1 MIGFILAK
9 KILSLFLMMAMGA
22 VLVRAKVIRVEDSRS
37 ISLISLYLITPCA
50 IFSAFQIE
58 YEPQILKGL
67 ILAAATALILHIFM
81 IILTKILEKPMGL
94 DAVEKTSL
102 IYSNAGN
109 LIIPIVTAIF
119 GKEWVIYS
127 TGYLSVQTILLWSH
141 GRMMICGEKGIDFR
155 KIFMNINILAVFAGI
170 ICFILRLPLPAPLF
184 DAVDSVGVML
194 GPSAMIVTGMI
205 IGSLN
210 FKKIL
215 AYRRLWFI
223 TILRL
228 IIYPLIGV
236 AFLKFSGITGLVSE
250 GATILM
256 ITLLAMTTPSA
267 STVTQMAQVY
277 GKDADYASAI
287 NVVTTLCCIF
297 TMPLMVTLYQM

>member
-1 MIGFILAK
+1 MIGLILAK

-22 VLVRAKVIRVEDSRS
+22 VLVRARVIRLEDSRS
-37 ISLISLYLITPCA
+37 ISLLSLYLITPCA
-50 IFSAFQIE
+50 IFSAFQMA
-58 YEPQILKGL
+58 YSPQILEGL
-67 ILAAATALILHIFM
+67 ILAAATAFILHIMM
-81 IILTKILEKPMGL
+81 IVLTKLLEKPIGL
-94 DAVEKTSL
+94 DVVEKTSI

-141 GRMMICGEKGIDFR
+141 GRMMICEEKNVDFR
-155 KIFMNINILAVFAGI
+155 KVFMNINILAVFVGV
-170 ICFILRLPLPAPLF
+170 ICFISGVMLPAPLL
-184 DAVDSVGVML
+184 DAVDSMASML

-205 IGSLN
+205 IGSMD
-210 FKKIL
+210 FKWVL
-215 AYRRLWFI
+215 SYRRLWL
-223 TILRL
+223 TGLLRL
-228 IIYPLIGV
+228 VLYPLIGV
-236 AFLKFSGITGLVSE
+236 AFLKFSGITGLVPE

-287 NVVTTLCCIF
+287 NVVTTLCCIL
-297 TMPLMVTLYQM
+297 TMPLMVTLYQI